1 MQRFETGFIS
11 LVLQTKS
18 LEKLREREIEMLKL
32 LEWFKMDK
40 AELVKHMDVDV
51 VRLKDVMQKKARR
64 RERFRKDVK
73 CMFILIKGSAS
84 NSCLTIWPYR
94 IGKQ

>member
-1 MQRFETGFIS
+1 MHRFETGFIS

-73 CMFILIKGSAS
+73 CMLI
-84 NSCLTIWPYR
+84 W
-94 IGKQ
+94 

>member
-1 MQRFETGFIS
+1 
-11 LVLQTKS
+11 
-18 LEKLREREIEMLKL
+18 MLKL

-73 CMFILIKGSAS
+73 CMFI
-84 NSCLTIWPYR
+84 
-94 IGKQ
+94 